1 MGVRVR
7 VRIKALVGPSAGA
20 SVETSALANT
30 GYETESPEVLL
41 PRPLAEHLGLPARAP
56 EARRAYYETPLGLFS
71 ISLLERAVE
80 VELVGLGARV
90 VAHAAVSEHEREVL
104 LSDRTIEAL
113 GILILR
119 PAGGL
124 WRHVSD
130 SESMIRRSAR
140 PEFW

>member
-1 MGVRVR
+1 M
-7 VRIKALVGPSAGA
+7 
-20 SVETSALANT
+20 
-30 GYETESPEVLL
+30 
-41 PRPLAEHLGLPARAP
+41 
-56 EARRAYYETPLGLFS
+56 
-71 ISLLERAVE
+71 SLLERAVE